1 MIDPCIVYSSLLVL
15 SDTMIFAGVSLLLD
29 RAACSWRSNPCFYC
43 CCLLMV
49 WWYYLF
55 LLEEEAD
62 KRR

>member
-1 MIDPCIVYSSLLVL
+1 MIDPCIVYSSILVL
-15 SDTMIFAGVSLLLD
+15 SDTMIFAASLLLD

-49 WWYYLF
+49 WWYFF

-62 KRR
+62 ERR